1 MCVRVC
7 VHVCDGPGPEIL
19 LSPLHPK
26 TRAERRGAR
35 PRGREGSEG
44 EAEEEEEEEEEEEG
58 RLPSSSPFVA
68 FPHSEIVQ
76 EVAIKPRSCRSAESE
91 TTPASPV
98 INTVCS

>member
-44 EAEEEEEEEEEEEG
+44 EAEEEEEEEEG